1 MSMIGVVAGA
11 AAGTL
16 IGIAG
21 GVTRAAAPG
30 QSIGWVKTTRSVSM
44 ILNLM
49 TAACGVLMIM
59 AQGLSLSSL
68 LYAVGGIILFLV
80 GKGIW
85 KRVII
90 IAGANRPAA

>member
-1 MSMIGVVAGA
+1 MLPVDHLA
-11 AAGTL
+11 
-16 IGIAG
+16 
-21 GVTRAAAPG
+21 VTRYPAAFTSHK
-30 QSIGWVKTTRSVSM
+30 QEVELTTQIVSM

-68 LYAVGGIILFLV
+68 LYAVSGIILFLV

-85 KRVII
+85 KRVIN
-90 IAGANRPAA
+90 IAGANRPAT